1 MGRIQEQPTVYVPN
15 GLADPACFSPGLQ
28 TQADVPTVHFHD
40 DLYSTMLIS
49 VSSVQT
55 IPEVGFPYS
64 IRIRILGWFV
74 CKSIH
79 KLPIRWLVTPGLSSL
94 WVDVNEQSVHLL
106 MFLPSL

>member
-1 MGRIQEQPTVYVPN
+1 MIFFLLLLFFFFVGWYCSNVKLLFKLEGASMGRIQEQPTVYVPN

-64 IRIRILGWFV
+64 IRI
-74 CKSIH
+74 
-79 KLPIRWLVTPGLSSL
+79 
-94 WVDVNEQSVHLL
+94 
-106 MFLPSL
+106 